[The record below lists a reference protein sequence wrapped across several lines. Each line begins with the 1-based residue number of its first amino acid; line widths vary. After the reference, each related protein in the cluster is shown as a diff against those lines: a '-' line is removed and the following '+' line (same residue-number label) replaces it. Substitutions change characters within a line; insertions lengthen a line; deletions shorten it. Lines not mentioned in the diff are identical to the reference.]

1 MVSILFFLLA
11 FFMLFQVAEMLLAW
25 SWYVWRSMHPASVS
39 TTKLPNV
46 AVILSLRGADP
57 SLARCINA
65 AMSQDYEPYTLH
77 IIVDSS
83 CDPAWAVVKAAL
95 AEHTPS
101 SQARVSVHLRTE
113 LDCYR
118 SLKLNAQRQVLTT
131 LDDSTEVIAFLDADC
146 IPSTA
151 WLRHMITPLADERVG
166 AATGIRWSA
175 PLDRSWG
182 TLARHVFNALAF
194 PKMFLYRIPW
204 GGSLA
209 MRRTVLFQTGLLE
222 RWACSLGEDTSTYGV
237 LRASGLRLTFVPGA
251 TQVNTETTDL
261 QGAYYFMLRQLVS
274 ARVHHIYWPLMM
286 TMTLAAIASF
296 LICCILA
303 TAGIAA
309 TVLANAQ
316 ACMLS
321 KFAIIPASYFTA
333 TVAALLIADVLVRR
347 YGHAPPYFV
356 SLPRRIVAVAIG
368 IYEASYA
375 MCTAPRT
382 ATIEW
387 RGITYDILGKNRIHM
402 RAYRPYPN
410 SDGAATTQSVV

>member
-1 MVSILFFLLA
+1 
-11 FFMLFQVAEMLLAW
+11 MLFQVAEMLLAW
-25 SWYVWRSMHPASVS
+25 SWYVWRSMHPDALS
-39 TTKLPNV
+39 TSKLPNV

-65 AMSQDYEPYTLH
+65 AMSQDYEAYTLH
-77 IIVDSS
+77 IIVDSP

-95 AEHTPS
+95 AERAPS
-101 SQARVSVHLRTE
+101 SQVRVSVHLRTE

-146 IPSTA
+146 IPSTT
-151 WLRHMITPLADERVG
+151 WLRHMVQPLADERVG
-166 AATGIRWSA
+166 AATGIRWSV
-175 PLDRSWG
+175 PLNTNWG

-209 MRRTVLFQTGLLE
+209 MRRTVLFRTGLLE
-222 RWACSLGEDTSTYGV
+222 RWACSLSEDTSTYGV
-237 LRASGLRLTFVPGA
+237 LRASGLRLVFVPEA

-261 QGAYYFMLRQLVS
+261 QGAYYFMLRQLIA
-274 ARVHHIYWPLMM
+274 ARVHHIHWPLMM

-316 ACMLS
+316 AGMFA

-333 TVAALLIADVLVRR
+333 TVAAVFIADILVRR
-347 YGHAPPYFV
+347 FAHTPPYFV
-356 SLPRRIVAVAIG
+356 SLPKLIVAVAIS

-375 MCTAPRT
+375 ICTAPRIPM
-382 ATIEW
+382 IEW

-410 SDGAATTQSVV
+410 CGGVASTQSVV

>member
-1 MVSILFFLLA
+1 MVSVLFFLLA

-25 SWYVWRSMHPASVS
+25 SWYAWRGMHPAPVS

-101 SQARVSVHLRTE
+101 SQVRIHLRTE

-146 IPSTA
+146 IPSTT

-182 TLARHVFNALAF
+182 TLALHVFNALAF
-194 PKMFLYRIPW
+194 PQMFLYRIPW

-237 LRASGLRLTFVPGA
+237 LRASGLRLAFVPGA

-261 QGAYYFMLRQLVS
+261 QGAYYFMLRQLIA
-274 ARVHHIYWPLMM
+274 ARVHHIHWPLMM
-286 TMTLAAIASF
+286 TMTLAAIASV

-309 TVLANAQ
+309 AVLANAQ
-316 ACMLS
+316 AWALT

-356 SLPRRIVAVAIG
+356 SLPRLIVAVAIG

-375 MCTAPRT
+375 MCTAPRIPM
-382 ATIEW
+382 IEW

-410 SDGAATTQSVV
+410 SDGAASTQSVV

>member
-1 MVSILFFLLA
+1 
-11 FFMLFQVAEMLLAW
+11 MLLAW

-101 SQARVSVHLRTE
+101 SQVRVSVHLRTE
-113 LDCYR
+113 LDRYR

-146 IPSTA
+146 IPSAT

-175 PLDRSWG
+175 PLDGSWG

-194 PKMFLYRIPW
+194 PQMLLYRIPW
-204 GGSLA
+204 GAHSRCA
-209 MRRTVLFQTGLLE
+209 EPCFSKRVCSSAGLVPS
-222 RWACSLGEDTSTYGV
+222 CEDASTYDV
-237 LRASGLRLTFVPGA
+237 LRASGLRLAFVPGA

-261 QGAYYFMLRQLVS
+261 QGAYYFMLRQLVCT
-274 ARVHHIYWPLMM
+274 RVHHIHWPLMM
-286 TMTLAAIASF
+286 TMNLAAIASF

-356 SLPRRIVAVAIG
+356 SLPRLIVAVAIG
-368 IYEASYA
+368 MYKSSYA
-375 MCTAPRT
+375 MCTALRT

-402 RAYRPYPN
+402 RAYLPYPN
-410 SDGAATTQSVV
+410 SNGVASTQSVV